1 MNTDHHIRMT
11 EHKDG
16 ADLGLFM
23 DLAKILTLPR
33 TKI

>member
-23 DLAKILTLPR
+23 ELSSKDINI
-33 TKI
+33 TKD